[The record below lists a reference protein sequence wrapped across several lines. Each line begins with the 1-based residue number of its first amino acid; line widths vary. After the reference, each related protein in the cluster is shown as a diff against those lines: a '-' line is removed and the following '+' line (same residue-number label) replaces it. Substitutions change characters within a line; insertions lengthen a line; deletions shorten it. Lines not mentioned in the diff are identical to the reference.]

1 MKCFIT
7 LVTLLSHSSFS
18 VAWAD
23 DEEKVPLDKLPK
35 VVVEAVKKKFP
46 NAELV
51 EASKENEDGKT
62 VYEVAIKDD
71 GKKIDVTLTA
81 EGTILGMEKQIASKD
96 LPKAVTETLE
106 SKYAKATIK
115 VVEEVIKIKDGKEN
129 LEYYEILLVTVEKK
143 TIEVVVN
150 ADGTIKKTEEK
161 KSEKEEKK

>member
-1 MKCFIT
+1 MKCF
-7 LVTLLSHSSFS
+7 LYPLTLLALSPFAT
-18 VAWAD
+18 AWAD

-35 VVVEAVKKKFP
+35 AVADAVKNKFP
-46 NAELV
+46 KAELV

-62 VYEVAIKDD
+62 VYEVAIKVD
-71 GKKIDVTLTA
+71 GKKIDVALTA
-81 EGTILGMEKQIASKD
+81 EGTILGLEKEIAVKD

-129 LEYYEILLVTVEKK
+129 LEYYEILLITADKKTVE
-143 TIEVVVN
+143 VSLN
-150 ADGTIKKTEEK
+150 ADGKIKKTEEK